1 MGLVDVKGLQ
11 KTSLVDFPPF
21 IASTVFVGRCNF
33 RCPFCHNPDLVLGYD
48 GVGDVSEEELFAHLI
63 SRKGIVDGVCIS
75 GGEPTLY
82 KGLPGFIKK
91 IKDLG
96 FLVKLDT
103 NGSNP
108 EMLKFLIGERLVDYV
123 AMDIK
128 ASKDKYVFAAGTS
141 VDLGKVCE
149 SVELLKMGSVD
160 YEFRTTFVPGL
171 ISKED
176 VIRIGLWLEGSEK
189 FFVQQF
195 VSSSKLLNKE
205 FENMRPFNV
214 RELEEFSKVLSGYIK
229 KVEIRGV

>member
-11 KTSLVDFPPF
+11 KTSLVDYPPY

-33 RCPFCHNPDLVLGYD
+33 RCPFCHNPDLVLGYEGMSD
-48 GVGDVSEEELFAHLI
+48 ISEEELLAHLV
-63 SRKGIVDGVCIS
+63 SRKGIVDGVCIT

-82 KGLPGFIKK
+82 KDLPNFVKN

-108 EMLKFLIGERLVDYV
+108 EMLRFLIDQRLVNYV

-128 ASKDKYVFAAGTS
+128 APRDKYVLAAGVS
-141 VDLGKVCE
+141 VDLEKVGE
-149 SVELLKMGSVD
+149 SVEILKEGKVN
-160 YEFRTTFVPGL
+160 YEFRTTFVPGI

-176 VIRIGLWLEGSEK
+176 VIKIGLWLEGADR
-189 FFVQQF
+189 FFIQQF
-195 VSSSKLLNKE
+195 ASSSRLLSKD
-205 FENMRPFNV
+205 FENTKPFSLK
-214 RELEEFSKVLSGYIK
+214 ELEEFKQLLSSYIK
-229 KVEIRGV
+229 KVDIRGI